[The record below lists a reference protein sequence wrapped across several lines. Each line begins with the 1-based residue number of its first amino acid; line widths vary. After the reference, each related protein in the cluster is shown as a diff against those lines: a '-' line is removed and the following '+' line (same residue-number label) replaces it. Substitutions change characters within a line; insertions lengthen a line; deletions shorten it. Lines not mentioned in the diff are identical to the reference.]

1 MMVSNSKKVQA
12 MYYILAE
19 READTRK
26 WILNFGDYERAVVK
40 QERLDYADS
49 ADCLL
54 RDLKV
59 VAVNGDT
66 QADVDAAIAALN

>member
-1 MMVSNSKKVQA
+1 

-19 READTRK
+19 CEAATRK
-26 WILNFGDYERAVVK
+26 WILNFGDYDRDVVK

-49 ADCLL
+49 ADCPL

-59 VAVNGDT
+59 IAIKGDA
-66 QADVDAAIAALN
+66 QADVDAAIAALNH